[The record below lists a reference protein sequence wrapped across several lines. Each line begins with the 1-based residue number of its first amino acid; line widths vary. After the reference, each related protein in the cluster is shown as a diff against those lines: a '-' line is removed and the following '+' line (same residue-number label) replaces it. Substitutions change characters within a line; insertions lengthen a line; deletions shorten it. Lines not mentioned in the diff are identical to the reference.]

1 MLVLSRKVNESI
13 QILLPGN
20 QIIRVVVTKF
30 QKGQVSLGFIAPQE
44 IRIYR
49 EELLHGESE
58 SGESA
63 TPPTIR

>member
-13 QILLPGN
+13 QILVPGIGN
-20 QIIRVVVTKF
+20 IRIVVTKN
-30 QKGQVSLGFIAPQE
+30 QKGIVSLGFIAPQE

-49 EELLHGESE
+49 EELLHGEGE

-63 TPPTIR
+63 TPPAIR